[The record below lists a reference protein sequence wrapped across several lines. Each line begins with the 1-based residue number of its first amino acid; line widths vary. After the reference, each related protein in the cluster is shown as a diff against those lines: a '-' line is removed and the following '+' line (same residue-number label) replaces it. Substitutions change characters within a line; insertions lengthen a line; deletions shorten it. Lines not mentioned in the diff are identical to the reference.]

1 VSLHARLE
9 AALRDAMRAG
19 DELRR
24 STLRMALA
32 AAHNRRIE
40 LRRELRDEEIVEVL
54 ARQGK
59 QHRESIEHYRAGGR
73 DDRAA
78 REEAELAIIE
88 EFLPAPL
95 GADELEDLI
104 RTAIA
109 ETGATGP
116 SDLGRVMGRISPHVK
131 GRADGREVAD
141 EVRRQLAG

>member
-1 VSLHARLE
+1 MTLHARLE
-9 AALRDAMRAG
+9 TALRDAMRAG

-54 ARQGK
+54 GRQGK
-59 QHRESIEHYRAGGR
+59 QRRESIEHYRAGGR

-88 EFLPAPL
+88 EFLPRQL
-95 GADELEDLI
+95 GADELQALI
-104 RTAIA
+104 RAAIA

-116 SDLGRVMGRISPHVK
+116 GDLGRVMGRISPQVK

-141 EVRRQLAG
+141 AVRRLLAG